1 MTKYIFRRLVWLIP
15 VIFGVLTIVFILSA
29 ITPGDPVD
37 SLLGQESTPEARDAL
52 REKLGLNQPVYV
64 QFANYLVRIVT
75 HGDLGTSYQTKQPV
89 AQEMLQRIP
98 VTLKLTFS
106 AVIVALI
113 IAIPLGVISA
123 VKPYSW
129 VDNLSMGIALFGVSI
144 PQFWFALMG
153 MLIFSVMLHWL
164 PASGIKT
171 FAGWVLPV
179 AMIGIDNAGN
189 FARVTRSSM
198 LEVIKQDY
206 IRTARAKGQKE
217 YIVVLRHGLRN
228 ALIPVAANVGNMIGV
243 SLGGAII
250 AETIFSLPGV
260 GKYMIDA
267 IYNRNWPA
275 IQGGVIL
282 LALAFSIVMLLMDI
296 LYMFIDPRLMS
307 MTRPQAKRKKS
318 RIASEGV

>member
-1 MTKYIFRRLVWLIP
+1 MTKYIIRRLLWLIP
-15 VIFGVLTIVFILSA
+15 VIIGVLAIVFILSA

-37 SLLGQESTPEARDAL
+37 ALLSQEATQEERDEL
-52 REKLGLNQPVYV
+52 REKLGLNKPVYI
-64 QFANYLVRIVT
+64 QFVNYVVKVVT
-75 HGDLGTSYQTKQPV
+75 KADLGTSYQTKQPV
-89 AQEMLQRIP
+89 AKEMLTRIP
-98 VTLKLTFS
+98 VTLKLTFAS
-106 AVIVALI
+106 VIVALI

-123 VKPYSW
+123 VRPYSW
-129 VDNLSMGIALFGVSI
+129 IDNLSMGVALFGVSI

-153 MLIFSVMLHWL
+153 MLVFAVTLHWL

-171 FAGWVLPV
+171 FAGWILPV
-179 AMIGIDNAGN
+179 AMIGIGNAGN

-198 LEVIKQDY
+198 LEVVKQDY

-228 ALIPVAANVGNMIGV
+228 ALIPVAANVGNTIGV

-275 IQGGVIL
+275 IQGGVIM
-282 LALAFSIVMLLMDI
+282 LALAFSLVMLLMDI
-296 LYMFIDPRLMS
+296 VYMFIDPRLMS
-307 MTRPQAKRKKS
+307 MTRPQAKKKKS
-318 RIASEGV
+318 RIVSEGV

>member
-1 MTKYIFRRLVWLIP
+1 MTKYIIRRLLWLIP
-15 VIFGVLTIVFILSA
+15 VIIGVLAIVFILSA

-37 SLLGQESTPEARDAL
+37 ALLSQEATQEERQEL
-52 REKLGLNQPVYV
+52 REKLGLDKPAYIQFVNYV
-64 QFANYLVRIVT
+64 VNVVT
-75 HGDLGTSYQTKQPV
+75 KGDLGTSYQTKQPV
-89 AQEMLQRIP
+89 AQEMLTRIP
-98 VTLKLTFS
+98 VTLKLTFAS
-106 AVIVALI
+106 VIIALI

-123 VKPYSW
+123 VRPYSW
-129 VDNLSMGIALFGVSI
+129 IDNLSMGIALFGVSI

-153 MLIFSVMLHWL
+153 MLVFAVTLHWL

-179 AMIGIDNAGN
+179 AMIGIGNAGN

-198 LEVIKQDY
+198 LEVVKQDY

-228 ALIPVAANVGNMIGV
+228 ALIPVAANVGNTIGV

-275 IQGGVIL
+275 IQGGVIM

-307 MTRPQAKRKKS
+307 MTRPQAKKKKR
-318 RIASEGV
+318 RIVSEGV

>member
-1 MTKYIFRRLVWLIP
+1 MKKRQMKGKCYDKIYLQKTRMADSRHLWRLNHCIYPQRHHAGRPGGLDP
-15 VIFGVLTIVFILSA
+15 SA
-29 ITPGDPVD
+29 RSPPRKR
-37 SLLGQESTPEARDAL
+37 EDAL

-153 MLIFSVMLHWL
+153 MLIFSVMLHLAARQRNQKRL
-164 PASGIKT
+164 PAGCCR
-171 FAGWVLPV
+171 W
-179 AMIGIDNAGN
+179 
-189 FARVTRSSM
+189 R
-198 LEVIKQDY
+198 
-206 IRTARAKGQKE
+206 
-217 YIVVLRHGLRN
+217 
-228 ALIPVAANVGNMIGV
+228 
-243 SLGGAII
+243 
-250 AETIFSLPGV
+250 
-260 GKYMIDA
+260 
-267 IYNRNWPA
+267 
-275 IQGGVIL
+275 
-282 LALAFSIVMLLMDI
+282 
-296 LYMFIDPRLMS
+296 
-307 MTRPQAKRKKS
+307 
-318 RIASEGV
+318 